1 MFEGMS
7 GNAETLSHKWGWL
20 VALGIVLIVLGV
32 FVLGHAVLATLVSTL
47 VIGWLLI
54 IGGVVEAVH
63 SFQVRTWGGFLLE
76 LLLAVLY
83 FVAGVIIVSAPAGSA
98 LALTLVIAA
107 YLLVGGIFR
116 VVAAFSL
123 RFRGSGWLAFSGV
136 VAFILGLAVW
146 QNWPA
151 TGLWFIGLCVGIEL
165 IVQGVSWVALGLT
178 AHSLGRGGAPET
190 APGVPPAL
198 QT

>member
-1 MFEGMS
+1 M
-7 GNAETLSHKWGWL
+7 
-20 VALGIVLIVLGV
+20 
-32 FVLGHAVLATLVSTL
+32 
-47 VIGWLLI
+47 
-54 IGGVVEAVH
+54 
-63 SFQVRTWGGFLLE
+63 RTWGGFLLE

-151 TGLWFIGLCVGIEL
+151 TGLWFIGLCVGVEL
-165 IVQGVSWVALGLT
+165 IVQGVSWIALGLT
-178 AHSLGRGGAPET
+178 ASLGAAARAAGRAGHGPEASGAKQAAIAIRT
-190 APGVPPAL
+190 GRACRPAAVQYL
-198 QT
+198 YR